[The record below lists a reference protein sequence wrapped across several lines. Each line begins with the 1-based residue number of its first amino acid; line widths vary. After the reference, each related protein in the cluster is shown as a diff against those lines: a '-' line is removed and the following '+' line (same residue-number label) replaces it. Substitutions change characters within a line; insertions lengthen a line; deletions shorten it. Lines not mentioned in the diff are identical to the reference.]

1 MSEILQEIK
10 QRYLNETTELDGNQ
24 LAATF
29 RADVGFLLNQ
39 LEAEN
44 VRLGFAIGWQD
55 AKASQQVDESAMVK
69 LMLEAC
75 EGLEDLEDCMVA
87 ALNAITK
94 FLELRK

>member
-29 RADVGFLLNQ
+29 RADVGFLLSH
-39 LEAEN
+39 L
-44 VRLGFAIGWQD
+44 D
-55 AKASQQVDESAMVK
+55 ASQPDYQRVIDKLTSLPSDADDCSLVK
-69 LMLEAC
+69 IMLNAC